1 MDGSPLC
8 RRHPSKGASMNVK
21 MQKAWLIVQEVL
33 GEPTQEDFNIFMLTW
48 ALAIQ
53 ATKGETNHLTSH
65 F

>member
-1 MDGSPLC
+1 
-8 RRHPSKGASMNVK
+8 MNVK

-53 ATKGETNHLTSH
+53 ATKGERNT
-65 F
+65 